1 MKDWRVMRSF
11 GRNVWLMLSVFALNG
26 FAYFGIQA
34 VLLNL
39 YFLRLGYNAEFIG
52 TLIGFGQLVW
62 AMMALPAGAIGRR
75 IGTRP
80 ALFIWQTLHF
90 IGLTLLLSA
99 ELLPSSLQ
107 TMFIVLGWGVFWLGG
122 AFGGVNSTPYLMRV
136 STLEAR
142 NHVFSAQVAM
152 FSIMGFIGSWVAG
165 ILPNI
170 MATLT
175 GTTLADAT
183 PYRMVLWLA
192 PVAHVISLFMLTKTT
207 DTEVD
212 GGGVGIEVA
221 VKPLGV
227 LVFWG
232 VLMFLIT
239 SSEGSVR
246 AFFNVYLDKQLNMPT
261 AQIGTVFG
269 LGQFLSVI
277 GALSAPAFLRRFG
290 AARAIIFVTAGSCL
304 ALAVIGAFSNPLAAT
319 FGYISVLVL
328 ASVSTAARGIM
339 SQIIVQPRWRTII
352 SGVQTV
358 GLGLGWASA
367 ATIGGR
373 LVTQFGFGPYFITS
387 AVIAALAVLLMLG
400 YERKAQVAAVISKG
414 ES

>member
-80 ALFIWQTLHF
+80 ALFIWQTLHV

-99 ELLPSSLQ
+99 ELLPPSLQ
-107 TMFIVLGWGVFWLGG
+107 TIVIVLGWGVFWLGG

-136 STLEAR
+136 STPEVR
-142 NHVFSAQVAM
+142 NYVFSAQVAM

-192 PVAHVISLFMLTKTT
+192 PVAHVISIMMLTRTT
-207 DTEVD
+207 DTEVE

-290 AARAIIFVTAGSCL
+290 ATRAIIFVTAGSCL